1 MTHGAKG
8 RTEEIAW
15 SSHRIDSLKHAAVHW
30 RSILRLLLAS
40 KMGMVGV
47 VVLAVFLGI
56 AVLSPLLIEF
66 DPSAFSTDAFHKPSF
81 SIHFHNWKI
90 TTSGHLLGTDEVGRD
105 VFAELMYGARI
116 SLLVGVLASA
126 ISVAIGGAIGILAG
140 YYGRFVEEGLMR
152 FTDIFLVIPQ
162 LPFMLLIAAL
172 AGPSLQNIII
182 VIGTLSWPGTA
193 RIVRSQVIS
202 LKERTFIERARA
214 IGAGNAHIIRK
225 HIMPNVIPLMFAN
238 TILIIA
244 IAILTESTL
253 AFLGLGDPL
262 VISWGSMLHY
272 AFVSLAMSNG
282 AWWYFI
288 PPGVCIALVVLGF
301 TFLGYAMDEILNPK
315 LRRR

>member
-1 MTHGAKG
+1 MTSQKAE
-8 RTEEIAW
+8 R
-15 SSHRIDSLKHAAVHW
+15 SHRIEVLGRAAIRWRKILK
-30 RSILRLLLAS
+30 LLLAS
-40 KMGMVGV
+40 KMGMVGLV
-47 VVLAVFLGI
+47 ILTIFLAI
-56 AVLSPLLIEF
+56 ALLSPVL
-66 DPSAFSTDAFHKPSF
+66 
-81 SIHFHNWKI
+81 IHFDKSEFSSDWFHHPTREHW
-90 TTSGHLLGTDEVGRD
+90 LGTDEVGRD
-105 VFAELMYGARI
+105 VFAQLMLGARV
-116 SLLVGVLASA
+116 SLMVGVMASA

-140 YYGRFVEEGLMR
+140 YYGRLVEEGLMR

-172 AGPSLQNIII
+172 SGPSLQNIII
-182 VIGTLSWPGTA
+182 VIGVLSWPSTA

-214 IGAGNAHIIRK
+214 IGAGNAHIIRR

-272 AFVSLAMSNG
+272 AFVSLAISNH
-282 AWWYFI
+282 AWWYFV
-288 PPGVCIALVVLGF
+288 PPGICIALVVLGF

>member
-1 MTHGAKG
+1 MTGRSEGQAKSVSWQS
-8 RTEEIAW
+8 R
-15 SSHRIDSLKHAAVHW
+15 RIDSLRRIAIRW
-30 RSILRLLLAS
+30 RKILRLLLAS
-40 KMGMVGV
+40 GMGVVGV
-47 VVLAVFLGI
+47 AILAVFLGI
-56 AVLSPLLIEF
+56 ALLSPIF
-66 DPSAFSTDAFHKPSF
+66 
-81 SIHFHNWKI
+81 IHFDKGEFSSDWFHPPTWE
-90 TTSGHLLGTDEVGRD
+90 HWLGTDDVGRD
-105 VFAELMYGARI
+105 VFAQLMYGARV

-126 ISVAIGGAIGILAG
+126 ISVAIGGAIGIFAG

-182 VIGTLSWPGTA
+182 VIGALSWPSTA

-282 AWWYFI
+282 AWWYFV

-301 TFLGYAMDEILNPK
+301 TFLGYSMDEILNPK